1 VSGGRARGSREA
13 TTPFVNNKPSPLL
26 AAYAGKCILITG
38 AGGFIGSALTLA
50 LAGGSP
56 GFLVLLDNSEHNL
69 HEIDLALREQSSVAH
84 AAILGDV
91 CDVALLAE
99 VLERYR
105 PEVIFHAAAC
115 KHVPLMEK
123 NPLAA
128 MRTNAIGTRRL
139 LQAAKTSRVTHL
151 LLISTD
157 KAVQPASVMGATKRV
172 AELALERMSHDGMT
186 LQTVRLGNVLGSHGS
201 VAPLFA
207 RQIARG
213 GPVTVTHP
221 EVERYFF
228 TLEETVEIILRAA
241 ALESGIFIPQAVPP
255 LRIVELAERMIRE
268 ARDGKSSAVS
278 IEFIGMRPGDKLR
291 EEFLNEG
298 ESAEATSDFV
308 DQGRDQRLLRVR
320 GPQMNA
326 QQHGDREFDEL
337 MLQLQEAVELRR
349 LDRAIEVLRKLVPE
363 YRPSELLL
371 EMLQQAS
378 VAKA

>member
-1 VSGGRARGSREA
+1 
-13 TTPFVNNKPSPLL
+13 VNDKPSPLL
-26 AAYAGKCILITG
+26 AAYAGKCILVTG

-50 LAGGSP
+50 LAAGSP
-56 GFLVLLDNSEHNL
+56 RFLVLLDNSEHNL
-69 HEIDLALREQSSVAH
+69 HEINLALREQSSVAH
-84 AAILGDV
+84 ATILGDV
-91 CDVALLAE
+91 CDAVLLAE
-99 VLERYR
+99 VLERHR
-105 PEVIFHAAAC
+105 PEMIFHAAAC
-115 KHVPLMEK
+115 KHVPLMEN

-128 MRTNAIGTRRL
+128 MRTNAIGTWRL
-139 LQAAKTSRVTHL
+139 LRAAKTFRVAQV

-207 RQIARG
+207 RQIGRG

-228 TLEETVEIILRAA
+228 TLGETIEIILRAA
-241 ALESGIFIPQAVPP
+241 VLECGIFIPPPVPP
-255 LRIVELAERMIRE
+255 MRIAELAERMIRE
-268 ARDGKSSAVS
+268 AHDEKSAEVS
-278 IEFIGMRPGDKLR
+278 IAFTGMRPGDKLR
-291 EEFLNEG
+291 EEFLSEG
-298 ESAEATSDFV
+298 ESAEAASDCV
-308 DQGRDQRLLRVR
+308 DQRRDRKLLRVR

-326 QQHGDREFDEL
+326 QQYGVHEFDNL
-337 MLQLQEAVELRR
+337 MLQLEEAVELRR
-349 LDRAIEVLRKLVPE
+349 LDRAMEVLRKLVPE